1 MKGPAIMPP
10 RVPRRTRGIA
20 HIELAL
26 ILLTMSMLLPLIFS
40 FGHIFFVYSVLKQA
54 NRDAA
59 ASLATVPMA
68 EWAVSKPMTSPMK
81 VRAIAIA
88 EQAMASAG
96 IGPDLVVMPS
106 IVCKRGVL
114 DNTACGGVVR
124 PDSITVSLEVTMPM
138 GAVMDMFNVDESLM
152 IHTNVTVP
160 YNN

>member
-1 MKGPAIMPP
+1 MPP

-26 ILLTMSMLLPLIFS
+26 ILWTMATLLPLIFS
-40 FGHIFFVYSVLKQA
+40 FGHIFYVYSVLKQA
-54 NRDAA
+54 NKDAA

-68 EWAVSKPMTSPMK
+68 EWAISESMNSPMK

-96 IGPDLVVMPS
+96 IGPDLVLVPF
-106 IVCKRGVL
+106 IVCKRQ
-114 DNTACGGVVR
+114 DDDQTACGGVER
-124 PDSITVSLEVTMPM
+124 PDTITVSLQVRMPM
-138 GAVMDMFNVDESLM
+138 GAIMDMFNVGESLK
-152 IHTNVTVP
+152 IRTSVTVP